1 MYEFNNRI
9 SAQRQILNIVNQK
22 HWTEEKLIGLTQKA
36 IDRWISVNSIN
47 PQSPFIET
55 IKNISEK
62 LFFLANKSQEHI
74 TDSYK
79 IIKDEITE
87 LANKLV
93 LELK

>member
-9 SAQRQILNIVNQK
+9 IAQRQILNIVNK
-22 HWTEEKLIGLTQKA
+22 KRWSEEKLIGLTSKA
-36 IDRWISVNSIN
+36 IDRWICVNSIN
-47 PQSPFIET
+47 PQSPFVET
-55 IKNISEK
+55 INKISEK

-79 IIKDEITE
+79 IIKDEITV
-87 LANKLV
+87 LADKLK